1 MSYCVNCG
9 VELSKDLSMCPL
21 CNTPVLNPR
30 EIPIPGLKGAFPKE
44 KGQVEE
50 VKRKDMAILVSAIL
64 ATTALTCL
72 LLNLLVFSGSLWSL
86 IVIGVCIVLWVF
98 SIPLVIYKKLPVYVY
113 LLLDGIS
120 TAALLFLITYLTGSR
135 LWFYKLGLPIVILC
149 TVLAEM
155 FALCMKKIRITFLT
169 TALYSVVSL
178 AVLCVGVEILIDIYM
193 DQKVLLSWSAVVL
206 TVCSIITIMLVTLL
220 SRSRLR
226 NAVRRRL
233 HF

>member
-9 VELSKDLSMCPL
+9 VELSKDLKMCPL

-30 EIPIPGLKGAFPKE
+30 ELPVPGLKTDFPKE

-50 VKRKDMAILVSAIL
+50 VKRKDMGILLSTVL
-64 ATTALTCL
+64 TTTGITCL
-72 LLNLLVFSGSLWSL
+72 LLNWLVFGGKPWSL

-98 SIPLVIYKKLPVYVY
+98 CIPLVIYKKLPVYIS

-120 TAALLFLITYLTGSR
+120 TAALLFLITYLTGTR
-135 LWFYKLGLPIVILC
+135 IWFYELGLPIVALVIA
-149 TVLAEM
+149 VAEV
-155 FALCMKKIRITFLT
+155 FAVCMKKIQVTFLT
-169 TALYSVVSL
+169 TALYIVISI
-178 AVLCVGVEILIDIYM
+178 AILCVGVEVLIHLFLESKIW
-193 DQKVLLSWSAVVL
+193 LSWSAVVL
-206 TVCSIITIMLVTLL
+206 TVCAIITIMLITLL

>member
-9 VELSKDLSMCPL
+9 VELAEDLKACPL

-30 EIPIPGLKGAFPKE
+30 EIPRPELKNTFPKE

-50 VKRKDMAILVSAIL
+50 VKRKDLAILVSAVL
-64 ATTALTCL
+64 ATTGITCL
-72 LLNLLVFSGSLWSL
+72 LLNILVFGGSLWSL
-86 IVIGVCIVLWVF
+86 IVVGVCIVLWVV
-98 SIPLVIYKKLPVYVY
+98 SIPFVIYKKMPVYIS
-113 LLLDGIS
+113 LLLDGCS
-120 TAALLFLITYLTGSR
+120 TAALLFMITYPTESDA
-135 LWFYKLGLPIVILC
+135 WFYELGLPIVILV
-149 TVLAEM
+149 TLVAEL
-155 FALCMKKIRITFLT
+155 FALCMKKIPVTFLT
-169 TALYSVVSL
+169 TTLYCVISTAL
-178 AVLCVGVEILIDIYM
+178 LCVGIEILIDTYLE
-193 DQKVLLSWSAVVL
+193 KAVHLSWSAVVL